1 MEVSVIA
8 AVLAGAAM
16 HAGWNSL
23 VKIGLDRFSVIL
35 LLSLAQGL
43 LSLVL
48 LWFFSAPAMAAW
60 PWLLGSAFL
69 HTGYKLFLIRAYEHG
84 DLSQVYPLARGSAP
98 LIVATFSALVLGET
112 LSLTGT
118 LAVVAIGLGVV
129 LMSLKGGGALGQLP
143 AKALYYAAGTA
154 ACTAAYTIV
163 DGVGARVSGTASG
176 FTFLMFVLD
185 TSLMVAY
192 ALATRG
198 GAAIRRLAPEWR
210 NGLAA
215 GALSLGSYWIAIWA
229 FTVAPIAL
237 VAALR
242 ETSVLFVMLIA
253 VVLIGERAGAW
264 RWAAAALIVGG
275 IVLMRL

>member
-1 MEVSVIA
+1 
-8 AVLAGAAM
+8 
-16 HAGWNSL
+16 
-23 VKIGLDRFSVIL
+23 
-35 LLSLAQGL
+35 
-43 LSLVL
+43 
-48 LWFFSAPAMAAW
+48 
-60 PWLLGSAFL
+60 
-69 HTGYKLFLIRAYEHG
+69 
-84 DLSQVYPLARGSAP
+84 
-98 LIVATFSALVLGET
+98 
-112 LSLTGT
+112 
-118 LAVVAIGLGVV
+118 
-129 LMSLKGGGALGQLP
+129 
-143 AKALYYAAGTA
+143 
-154 ACTAAYTIV
+154 
-163 DGVGARVSGTASG
+163 
-176 FTFLMFVLD
+176 MFVLD